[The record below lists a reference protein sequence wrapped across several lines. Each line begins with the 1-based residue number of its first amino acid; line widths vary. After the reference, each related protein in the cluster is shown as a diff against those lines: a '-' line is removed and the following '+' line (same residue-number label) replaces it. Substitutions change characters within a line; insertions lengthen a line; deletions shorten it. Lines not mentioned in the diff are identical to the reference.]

1 MKAEL
6 ISINPATGQEINRY
20 PTHTNEEISL
30 LVDQAQATFQTWRK
44 TSIETRIQ
52 FLDQL
57 ANLLQSEQEQA
68 IIMTHEMGKPITSA
82 RAEWSK
88 CATLCSYYAKH
99 LKTFLTDECIAEENG
114 KTITLSYQ
122 PLGPLLGIMPWN
134 FPFWQVIRF
143 AVPAIAAGNT
153 VLLKHASNVSGSA
166 LLLEQ
171 LMLQAGLP
179 KGVYQAILAK
189 SDQMPN
195 VIEHPCI
202 QGVSLTGST
211 QAGAAVASLAGASI
225 KPSLLELGGNDA
237 YVILKDAN
245 LELAVREGLDS
256 RMKNAG
262 QSCIGAKRFIVEA
275 PVYDAFVDLLI
286 ERMRMIDFGDP
297 LDPTTVMGPLVSI
310 KERDRIH
317 QSVCQAI
324 EQGATLISGGEI
336 PVIAGA
342 FYPPTLLTIAD
353 RNNIAFT
360 EELFGPICTVIR
372 AKNKTEAID
381 MANDSNFGL
390 GAALFTENV
399 ELGHQIIREELEA
412 GAVFLN
418 EFVKSDPRI
427 AFGGIKQSGY
437 GREMGKEGIHA
448 FVNKKYLKY

>member
-6 ISINPATGQEINRY
+6 ISINPTTGQEINRY
-20 PTHTNEEISL
+20 PTHTDEEISIL
-30 LVDQAQATFQTWRK
+30 IDQAQVAFQTWRK
-44 TSIETRIQ
+44 TSVETKIH
-52 FLDQL
+52 FLERL
-57 ANLLQSEQEQA
+57 ADLLRSEQEQA
-68 IIMTHEMGKPITSA
+68 NIMTLEMGKPITSA
-82 RAEWSK
+82 QAEWSK
-88 CATLCSYYAKH
+88 CATLCTYYSKN
-99 LKTFLTDECIAEENG
+99 LKAFLSDEFITEENG
-114 KTITLSYQ
+114 KKITLSYQ

-153 VLLKHASNVSGSA
+153 VLLKHASNVTGSA
-166 LLLEQ
+166 LLLEK

-189 SDQMPN
+189 SEQMRN
-195 VIEHPCI
+195 VIEHPYI

-211 QAGAAVASLAGASI
+211 HAGATVASIAGAAI

-245 LELAVREGLDS
+245 LELAVREGLES

-262 QSCIGAKRFIVEA
+262 QSCIGAKRFIVES
-275 PVYDAFVDLLI
+275 PVYDAFVDLLKNQ
-286 ERMRMIDFGDP
+286 MSKLNYGDP
-297 LDPTTVMGPLVSI
+297 LDPNTEIGPLVSV

-317 QSVCQAI
+317 KFVCQAI
-324 EQGATLISGGEI
+324 DQGATLVYGGQI
-336 PVIAGA
+336 PATTGA
-342 FYPPTLLTIAD
+342 FYPPTLLTIGD
-353 RNNIAFT
+353 RDNIAFT
-360 EELFGPICTVIR
+360 EELFGPVCTVIK
-372 AKNKTEAID
+372 AENKTEAID

-390 GAALFTENV
+390 GAALFTENLA
-399 ELGHQIIREELEA
+399 LGHQIIREELEA

-437 GREMGKEGIHA
+437 GREMGKEGIYA